1 MSRFQVRTPADQ
13 VIDDVIELMAAR
25 AKEVLEA
32 WNVFSSNLSAEDYR
46 LFKSTIRK
54 GLIPHIKSY
63 KLCGISNI
71 CLDHT
76 RTTSWSP
83 ESNALDPSPQDTV
96 YQFFPKK
103 ELNDFLEELAVSAY
117 GSIQTKLKA
126 ETEQGVLSSL
136 RIVFRCVLGDYLYF
150 NPLCGHTE
158 LCVCSVAA
166 HSSPWWHRTR
176 Q

>member
-13 VIDDVIELMAAR
+13 VIDDVINLMAAR

-32 WNVFSSNLSAEDYR
+32 WNVFSSNLSSDEYR
-46 LFKSTIRK
+46 LFQDAIRRS
-54 GLIPHIKSY
+54 LIPHVKSY
-63 KLCGISNI
+63 KLCGVSNI
-71 CLDHT
+71 CVDHT

-83 ESNALDPSPQDTV
+83 ESNTPDPSPQDTV

-103 ELNDFLEELAVSAY
+103 EMNDFLEDISVEAFK
-117 GSIQTKLKA
+117 SIAGKLKP
-126 ETEQGVLSSL
+126 ETEEGALSSL

-150 NPLCGHTE
+150 NPVCGHTE

-166 HSSPWWHRTR
+166 QTSPWWHRAKV
-176 Q
+176 

>member
-1 MSRFQVRTPADQ
+1 MSRFQVRISADQ
-13 VIDDVIELMAAR
+13 VIDDVIDLMAAR

-32 WNVFSSNLSAEDYR
+32 WNVFSSSLSAEDYR
-46 LFKSTIRK
+46 LFKNAIRK
-54 GLIPHIKSY
+54 SLIPHIKSY
-63 KLCGISNI
+63 KLCGVSNI
-71 CLDHT
+71 CVDHT

-83 ESNALDPSPQDTV
+83 ESNPLDPSPQDTV

-103 ELNDFLEELAVSAY
+103 ELNDFLEELAVCAY
-117 GSIQTKLKA
+117 GSIQTKLKT
-126 ETEQGVLSSL
+126 ETEAGVLSSL

-158 LCVCSVAA
+158 LCVCSVTA
-166 HSSPWWHRTR
+166 HSSPWWHKAR